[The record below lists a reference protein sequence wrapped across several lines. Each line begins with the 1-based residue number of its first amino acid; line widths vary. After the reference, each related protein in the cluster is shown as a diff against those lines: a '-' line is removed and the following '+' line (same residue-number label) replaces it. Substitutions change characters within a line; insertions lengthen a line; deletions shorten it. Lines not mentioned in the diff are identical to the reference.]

1 MTFPGGVSIHPSIPK
16 TMKKPVIVFL
26 LLFMMAFSVRL
37 YAEDPPPPPNGGGTP
52 VGSGG
57 TPVGGA
63 PLDGGI
69 GILLMLGAG
78 YGGVQLFSAIRS
90 RSRTRSAV

>member
-1 MTFPGGVSIHPSIPK
+1 
-16 TMKKPVIVFL
+16 MKKLVIAL
-26 LLFMMAFSVRL
+26 LLFLLPAFNIPL
-37 YAEDPPPPPNGGGTP
+37 HAEDPPPPPNGGGTP

-69 GILLMLGAG
+69 GILLLLGAG

-90 RSRTRSAV
+90 RDRNPV

>member
-1 MTFPGGVSIHPSIPK
+1 
-16 TMKKPVIVFL
+16 MKKTLIVLL
-26 LLFMMAFSVRL
+26 LLFLPAFPVQL
-37 YAEDPPPPPNGGGTP
+37 HAEDPPPPPNGGSTP

-63 PLDGGI
+63 PIDGGL
-69 GILLMLGAG
+69 GILLLLGAG

-90 RSRTRSAV
+90 RTRSAV

>member
-1 MTFPGGVSIHPSIPK
+1 
-16 TMKKPVIVFL
+16 MKKTLIVFL
-26 LLFMMAFSVRL
+26 LLFLPAFHVQL
-37 YAEDPPPPPNGGGTP
+37 HAVDPPPPPNGGATP

-63 PLDGGI
+63 PLDGGV
-69 GILLMLGAG
+69 GILLILGAG

-90 RSRTRSAV
+90 RNRSTA

>member
-1 MTFPGGVSIHPSIPK
+1 
-16 TMKKPVIVFL
+16 MKKSVIAL
-26 LLFMMAFSVRL
+26 LLFFLPAFNVPL

-57 TPVGGA
+57 IPVGGA

-69 GILLMLGAG
+69 GILLLLGAG
-78 YGGVQLFSAIRS
+78 YGGVQLSSAIRS
-90 RSRTRSAV
+90 RSRYPD

>member
-1 MTFPGGVSIHPSIPK
+1 MTPVCSSIHPSK
-16 TMKKPVIVFL
+16 SETMKKTLIVFL
-26 LLFMMAFSVRL
+26 LLFLPAFHVQL
-37 YAEDPPPPPNGGGTP
+37 HAEDPPPPPNGGGTP

-63 PLDGGI
+63 PLDGGV

-78 YGGVQLFSAIRS
+78 YGVVQLFSAIRS
-90 RSRTRSAV
+90 RNRSAV